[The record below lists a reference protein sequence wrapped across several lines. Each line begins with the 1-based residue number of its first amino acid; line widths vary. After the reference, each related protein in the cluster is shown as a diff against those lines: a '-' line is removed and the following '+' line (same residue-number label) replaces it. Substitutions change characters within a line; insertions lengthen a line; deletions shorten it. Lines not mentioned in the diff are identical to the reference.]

1 MTTIQTLYKKNIDR
15 PLNPA
20 VSADDFSATT
30 IKTEIE
36 EYVFTDEIING
47 LYNVLNAIWTQ
58 NVSHNG
64 IWINGFFGSG
74 KSHFLKFLSYCID
87 PEHRETALARL
98 EEAVRERDPLLV
110 DDSKSQ
116 VTVDDIKKLSEWIR
130 KATIDLV
137 LFNIGTVHD
146 TNSDQ
151 KEVFTQVFWNQF
163 NRFRGYNSFNLA
175 LAQNLE
181 KVLDN
186 AGLFDTFRERLA
198 DEGFD
203 WKEQAPMLATVF
215 LDHVLEIAK
224 DLLPTITVDSLRK
237 AIMED
242 KENVS
247 PEAFCSELKEFIDR
261 KNDKNYRILFLVD
274 EVSQFISNRE
284 YLLLQ
289 LQEVVTGL
297 HKYCEDKAWV
307 ACTAQQ
313 DLSQL
318 MSNMQIV
325 STSEDYGKIM
335 GRFEVRVSLKG
346 TQTEYITQ
354 KRLLDKNDTGKNT
367 LTQLWNQNHL
377 AIENQ
382 FSLPSSFHS
391 YKDEE
396 DFVNY
401 YPFVPYQFRLIMKV
415 LDSFGNLRYIDSQS
429 RGNERSII
437 KITHSTADKNKTDEV
452 GKLISFDKFYNAM
465 FEGSLMA
472 SGQRAIGN
480 AVGMI
485 QEYDDRN
492 FAQRVVNILF
502 MICNLSAPD
511 KLLFPATQEHIVTLL
526 MDEVDIDKA
535 DLISRTEK
543 ALSFLD
549 RKHVIRTEKFTD
561 GRADIY
567 CFQSEDEIDA
577 AREIEST
584 QIDQATMAKY
594 LADMFSKHFKCTASA
609 NRETY
614 CSRSFTIGW
623 SIYGRNFY
631 ANNPDINIEFLLGK
645 QKAGTTLF
653 GTNEPNKLTF
663 NIEKEFAGDKLL
675 TNDFFWYCQVQKF
688 ASEKIN
694 SDARRKT
701 IETFAQRANEVFEKR
716 IVPKINSFLN
726 RCEIYSGNAEIKV
739 PGEGAT
745 RYKNA
750 LNLHFANVYTH
761 ANMVLGTVVPTTA
774 DGLRERI
781 LRPIEQ
787 NEYGVLNP
795 MTAAEQEVEQYIRG
809 QFGNI
814 FVSDLVRTFASRPFG
829 WSDVATLYF
838 LNELRRRGRWTLKY
852 NNDAN
857 IDSRIVAQNLLKE
870 QSKFTVVA
878 ATSISQELIN
888 EFVEAWKYSLNT
900 PSAPASYDSG
910 ELFRLCKTSAS
921 GEKHVSI
928 QSIRHNY
935 SQLRKDIAAY
945 PFVSVIDE
953 ALDLL
958 EHWDEE
964 RDHKRFFEMVIEERE
979 TAQKIFDRCKS
990 LISFVKDHASAYLN
1004 IRNFVTENKENF
1016 NFLNAP
1022 EKVNELQQ
1030 ILSDQWPMPNMKRYS
1045 QLNKELARALEQ
1057 VKAEKKA
1064 EIERRYQM
1072 VFEDLKQM
1080 AADTGVDYTLDEQK
1094 VIQTKTASH
1103 NLYVLDNNLNTMD
1116 YRAEQAKEIMK
1127 RKNEQESANDSEKP
1141 KRRIR
1146 MVSLHT
1152 GSAKPINT
1160 EEDVDNYLAKLKV
1173 ELMKYVNSRDEH
1185 DDILIK

>member
-1 MTTIQTLYKKNIDR
+1 M
-15 PLNPA
+15 
-20 VSADDFSATT
+20 
-30 IKTEIE
+30 
-36 EYVFTDEIING
+36 
-47 LYNVLNAIWTQ
+47 
-58 NVSHNG
+58 
-64 IWINGFFGSG
+64 
-74 KSHFLKFLSYCID
+74 
-87 PEHRETALARL
+87 
-98 EEAVRERDPLLV
+98 
-110 DDSKSQ
+110 
-116 VTVDDIKKLSEWIR
+116 
-130 KATIDLV
+130 
-137 LFNIGTVHD
+137 
-146 TNSDQ
+146 
-151 KEVFTQVFWNQF
+151 
-163 NRFRGYNSFNLA
+163 
-175 LAQNLE
+175 
-181 KVLDN
+181 
-186 AGLFDTFRERLA
+186 
-198 DEGFD
+198 
-203 WKEQAPMLATVF
+203 
-215 LDHVLEIAK
+215 
-224 DLLPTITVDSLRK
+224 
-237 AIMED
+237 
-242 KENVS
+242 
-247 PEAFCSELKEFIDR
+247 
-261 KNDKNYRILFLVD
+261 
-274 EVSQFISNRE
+274 
-284 YLLLQ
+284 
-289 LQEVVTGL
+289 
-297 HKYCEDKAWV
+297 
-307 ACTAQQ
+307 
-313 DLSQL
+313 
-318 MSNMQIV
+318 
-325 STSEDYGKIM
+325 
-335 GRFEVRVSLKG
+335 
-346 TQTEYITQ
+346 
-354 KRLLDKNDTGKNT
+354 
-367 LTQLWNQNHL
+367 
-377 AIENQ
+377 
-382 FSLPSSFHS
+382 
-391 YKDEE
+391 
-396 DFVNY
+396 
-401 YPFVPYQFRLIMKV
+401 
-415 LDSFGNLRYIDSQS
+415 
-429 RGNERSII
+429 
-437 KITHSTADKNKTDEV
+437 
-452 GKLISFDKFYNAM
+452 
-465 FEGSLMA
+465 
-472 SGQRAIGN
+472 
-480 AVGMI
+480 
-485 QEYDDRN
+485 
-492 FAQRVVNILF
+492 
-502 MICNLSAPD
+502 
-511 KLLFPATQEHIVTLL
+511 
-526 MDEVDIDKA
+526 
-535 DLISRTEK
+535 
-543 ALSFLD
+543 
-549 RKHVIRTEKFTD
+549 
-561 GRADIY
+561 
-567 CFQSEDEIDA
+567 
-577 AREIEST
+577 
-584 QIDQATMAKY
+584 
-594 LADMFSKHFKCTASA
+594 
-609 NRETY
+609 
-614 CSRSFTIGW
+614 
-623 SIYGRNFY
+623 
-631 ANNPDINIEFLLGK
+631 
-645 QKAGTTLF
+645 
-653 GTNEPNKLTF
+653 
-663 NIEKEFAGDKLL
+663 
-675 TNDFFWYCQVQKF
+675 
-688 ASEKIN
+688 
-694 SDARRKT
+694 
-701 IETFAQRANEVFEKR
+701 
-716 IVPKINSFLN
+716 
-726 RCEIYSGNAEIKV
+726 
-739 PGEGAT
+739 
-745 RYKNA
+745 
-750 LNLHFANVYTH
+750 
-761 ANMVLGTVVPTTA
+761 
-774 DGLRERI
+774 RERI